1 MPSSHEKS
9 PLVDDVGSD
18 GSRIVGTP
26 WLGLCLPLI
35 LMAVIIFLSP
45 NFRQSE
51 SGAMRDKPLGG
62 DLVQDWVG
70 GYIAGSAKQEDRDR
84 LYDLTFVKAIQHD
97 SSIVGF
103 SWPKG
108 DYFPMVYPPFYY
120 QAMQP
125 IALVSFPL
133 AIKIWGVICAL
144 AVSLAAFLLFR
155 FFEPSRGW
163 VGIGVLAALFFF
175 PLITCLTMGQKSTL
189 LLLILTATFVLLHH
203 NKPLPAGLLF
213 GLIAFKPHLGIV
225 IGLTMLLKRQWA
237 FAVGAILSVGLMVG
251 VSFWHNPSVWRDYVS
266 VVSGMNDYVESGGYR
281 LTQSHSLWGA
291 MQLTFAE
298 KFSSSVVKVI
308 AGAVSIAVLVLL
320 WRIMRGTVATS
331 SQRFAC
337 QFSAMVLVTVML
349 SPHFYTYDL
358 TILLLPM
365 LLIAT
370 SLSAAS
376 RAIGGG
382 VDGKVGTHKICLQ
395 LLGFLLVALFVG
407 AGVFEKIASQIG
419 FQFSLVVM
427 IGVLFTLANVLPVS
441 SCSQPSQAP
450 LARGDF

>member
-1 MPSSHEKS
+1 MPDDGAE
-9 PLVDDVGSD
+9 VDVAFVDSD
-18 GSRIVGTP
+18 G
-26 WLGLCLPLI
+26 
-35 LMAVIIFLSP
+35 A
-45 NFRQSE
+45 
-51 SGAMRDKPLGG
+51 
-62 DLVQDWVG
+62 
-70 GYIAGSAKQEDRDR
+70 
-84 LYDLTFVKAIQHD
+84 
-97 SSIVGF
+97 
-103 SWPKG
+103 
-108 DYFPMVYPPFYY
+108 
-120 QAMQP
+120 
-125 IALVSFPL
+125 
-133 AIKIWGVICAL
+133 
-144 AVSLAAFLLFR
+144 
-155 FFEPSRGW
+155 
-163 VGIGVLAALFFF
+163 
-175 PLITCLTMGQKSTL
+175 
-189 LLLILTATFVLLHH
+189 FVLLHH

-251 VSFWHNPSVWRDYVS
+251 VSFWHNPSVWHDYVS

-337 QFSAMVLVTVML
+337 QFSAMVFVTVML

-382 VDGKVGTHKICLQ
+382 VDGRVGTHKICLQ
-395 LLGFLLVALFVG
+395 LLGLLLVALFVG